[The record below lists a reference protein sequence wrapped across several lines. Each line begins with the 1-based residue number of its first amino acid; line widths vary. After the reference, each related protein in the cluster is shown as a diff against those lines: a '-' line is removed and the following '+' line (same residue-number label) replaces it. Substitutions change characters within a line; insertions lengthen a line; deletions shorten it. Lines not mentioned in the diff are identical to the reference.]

1 MQTKPRNQKENAPI
15 WSKRITELM
24 ENNKMTNSD
33 LAAQIGVSPQT
44 VSYITSGRPNGKF
57 ASLSQET
64 LIKICKVFNVSSDYI
79 LGLSQASSLNVK
91 YQAICKAL
99 GLSEKAVQNLFDI
112 GQHKSSSC
120 IYSTEGKSAF
130 ELGFSIDST
139 DSLANTTSL
148 ILEDTSLINLIHE
161 YMTVLPD
168 QSKGVLADMVG
179 SAILKLI
186 DDRLSKIRDEY
197 QKSNFE
203 TLYKRKHPE
212 LSEELSN
219 YSIGFNVEAPEGAT
233 LRVIQDEKLYSQ
245 LFNKIQNIANTTNE

>member
-1 MQTKPRNQKENAPI
+1 
-15 WSKRITELM
+15 
-24 ENNKMTNSD
+24 
-33 LAAQIGVSPQT
+33 
-44 VSYITSGRPNGKF
+44 
-57 ASLSQET
+57 
-64 LIKICKVFNVSSDYI
+64 
-79 LGLSQASSLNVK
+79 
-91 YQAICKAL
+91 
-99 GLSEKAVQNLFDI
+99 
-112 GQHKSSSC
+112 
-120 IYSTEGKSAF
+120 
-130 ELGFSIDST
+130 
-139 DSLANTTSL
+139 
-148 ILEDTSLINLIHE
+148 
-161 YMTVLPD
+161 MTVLPD

-245 LFNKIQNIANTTNE
+245 LFNKIQNITNATNE